1 MVLMQTNRVAVVF
14 LTNKPHQETLNFAE
28 AVYKET
34 DFEVFVVIDNE
45 SEFGKINSETFTTI
59 ELKDSLSI
67 SQGYHNSNIND
78 KATHI
83 AKNPIAWDK
92 CLLYFC
98 EINKGYDFVWIFED
112 DVFIPSVDTLKYL
125 NDKYSERDLVVSN
138 NARKSD
144 NIMDW
149 HWKHIV
155 DKIQPPYFYS
165 MVCAMGISRATLD
178 KVKEYVD
185 ANETL
190 FYIEVMFNTIAM
202 QNNLRV
208 SDPLELKSIVW
219 KGEWGINEFLLL
231 PNNVFHPLKDIESYP
246 KLREQINATRQL
258 GYQPKNNLPDF
269 IKRFM

>member
-1 MVLMQTNRVAVVF
+1 M
-14 LTNKPHQETLNFAE
+14 
-28 AVYKET
+28 
-34 DFEVFVVIDNE
+34 
-45 SEFGKINSETFTTI
+45 
-59 ELKDSLSI
+59 
-67 SQGYHNSNIND
+67 
-78 KATHI
+78 
-83 AKNPIAWDK
+83 
-92 CLLYFC
+92 YFC

-125 NDKYSERDLVVSN
+125 NDKYSKRDLVVSN

-190 FYIEVMFNTIAM
+190 FY
-202 QNNLRV
+202 NL
-208 SDPLELKSIVW
+208 SIIW
-219 KGEWGINEFLLL
+219 Q
-231 PNNVFHPLKDIESYP
+231 P
-246 KLREQINATRQL
+246 QIN
-258 GYQPKNNLPDF
+258 NPDF
-269 IKRFM
+269 YLK